1 MARRQP
7 KDENGNPVKLL
18 EVDMGSE
25 EDRPLKAPPLQN
37 KLDILTSRLL
47 TWLDD
52 NNMALKF
59 SDGTWYHYELG
70 LWTQLGP
77 HGLQQ
82 ADYLLKDRAEEVGLV
97 FAKDKKTIWAHL
109 EATRAFDFNPEILDQ
124 EPWVVVRN
132 GSVNVSTGK
141 LHPHAKEHWSTRF
154 VDIEYDPKAKCPGWQ
169 KSLER
174 AFEDRAPADR
184 VKIIS
189 LLQEF
194 FGVALMGGARS
205 RTPRALRKAL
215 FLYGP
220 PRTGKSTII
229 EVLEHLIGANK
240 IIRSNARAISDK
252 HELEN
257 FVGASAWITNEQSGL
272 DRPIDTAR
280 IKCLITG
287 EPLSVPRKYKTNATL
302 VFNGP
307 VVWAGNTQ
315 PNFPESSRA
324 VYDRTM
330 VVSLE
335 RMFTEAD
342 AKRDF
347 GKLKPIEW
355 FQEHG
360 EFPGIFAWALD
371 GYKRAVDRGH
381 YEEPPELEQGG
392 NSWRAANDPIYAFV
406 TTCCEEAEGV
416 FNDVD
421 VVTWAATEFIT
432 HNDGKQASVRKTQHS
447 LSNTIPE
454 TYRSVKKRR
463 DPSSA
468 SPRGTYWEGLRL
480 NKLGLSYLQQ
490 AERNHETVAK
500 MELRPNQGV
509 VGGGK

>member
-1 MARRQP
+1 MAQRRP
-7 KDENGNPVKLL
+7 KGTGSASGDGGNVVEL
-18 EVDMGSE
+18 DDYRE
-25 EDRPLKAPPLQN
+25 ERKVPPLQN
-37 KLDILTSRLL
+37 KLDVMTQGLL
-47 TWLDD
+47 NYLDRNGLD
-52 NNMALKF
+52 LRF
-59 SDGTWYHYELG
+59 SDGTWYIYELG
-70 LWTQLGP
+70 VWAALGP
-77 HGLQQ
+77 RGRQQ
-82 ADYLLKDRAEEVGLV
+82 ADYRLKERAEEVGLV
-97 FAKDKKTIWAHL
+97 FAKEKKTIWAHL
-109 EATRAFDFNPEILDQ
+109 EATEYFDFDPSVLDKD
-124 EPWVVVRN
+124 PWVVVRN
-132 GSVNVSTGK
+132 GTVNVETGE
-141 LHPHAKEHWSTRF
+141 LYPHDKKHYTTRL
-154 VDIEYDPKAKCPGWQ
+154 VDIDYDPDAKCPGWI

-174 AFEDRAPADR
+174 AFEDRSPEDR
-184 VKIIS
+184 EKVIG

-194 FGVALMGGARS
+194 FGVALAGGARS

-220 PRTGKSTII
+220 PRSGKSTII
-229 EVLEHLIGANK
+229 DVLEALIGASK
-240 IIRSNARAISDK
+240 IVRSNARAVADK

-257 FVGASAWITNEQSGL
+257 FIGASAWITNEQSGL
-272 DRPIDTAR
+272 DRPIDAAR

-287 EPLSVPRKYKTNATL
+287 EPLSVPRKYMSNAYL

-330 VVSLE
+330 VVSME

-347 GKLKPIEW
+347 GNLKPLEW
-355 FQEHG
+355 FQVHG
-360 EFPGIFAWALD
+360 ELPGIFVWALE
-371 GYKRAVDRGH
+371 GYRRAVTRGH

-392 NSWRAANDPIYAFV
+392 DSWRAANDPYYAF
-406 TTCCEEAEGV
+406 TTACCEEADGV

-421 VVTWAATEFIT
+421 VVTWAAVEFIA
-432 HNDGKQASVRKTQHS
+432 HNEGNQPSVRKTQQR
-447 LSNTIPE
+447 LSSTIPE

-500 MELRPNQGV
+500 MELRPNQGF